1 MIVLLCAI
9 SAGVGAALL
18 LPPGPSPPVA
28 VVTRTSG
35 EESRMRRYRWPLSV
49 LAGCAVL
56 VFVDGVAGAVGALV
70 VAGGAHRVLSRS
82 ESPGAAAARAQ
93 AARDLPYL
101 VLLLASGLRAGA
113 APAPALGRACT
124 ALPGAAADR
133 LRPAVARL
141 AVGVPPVEVWREVA
155 TDPVLA
161 PLGTSLG
168 RSAESGAS
176 VVDAVERLADDLAAE
191 ARSEVEDRARTV
203 GVRAAL
209 PLGLCLLPAF
219 LLLGIVPLVAALLDS
234 LVSAQ

>member
-1 MIVLLCAI
+1 MTVVVVCAL
-9 SAGVGAALL
+9 SAGFGAALL
-18 LPPGPSPPVA
+18 VPVGPSAPTVA
-28 VVTRTSG
+28 VVHVGSD
-35 EESRMRRYRWPLSV
+35 ESWLRRFRWPLSA
-49 LAGCAVL
+49 LAGAAVL
-56 VFVDGVAGAVGALV
+56 VVLDGVAGAIGALV
-70 VAGGAHRVLSRS
+70 VAGVAARVLSRS
-82 ESPGAAAARAQ
+82 EPPGAAAARTE

-113 APAPALGRACT
+113 APAPALSRACT

-141 AVGVPPVEVWREVA
+141 TVGVTPTEVWGEVA
-155 TDPVLA
+155 SDPVLA

-176 VVDAVERLADDLAAE
+176 VLDAVERLAEDLAAD
-191 ARSEVEDRARTV
+191 ARSDVEDRARTV

-219 LLLGIVPLVAALLDS
+219 LLLGIVPLVAALVES
-234 LVSAQ
+234 LIG